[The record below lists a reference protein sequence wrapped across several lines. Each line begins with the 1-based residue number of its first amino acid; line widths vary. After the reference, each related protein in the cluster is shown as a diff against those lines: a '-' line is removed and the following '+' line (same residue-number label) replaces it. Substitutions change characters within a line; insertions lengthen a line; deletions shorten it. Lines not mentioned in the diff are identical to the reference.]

1 MARELDDKADKL
13 VLVMKT
19 EPGVWLNKH
28 KGNTNK
34 WGKREREERWALK
47 KGREREREE
56 EMADEEKKNLRVLPL
71 DLVLFCL

>member
-1 MARELDDKADKL
+1 
-13 VLVMKT
+13 MKT
-19 EPGVWLNKH
+19 ESGVWLNKH

-47 KGREREREE
+47 KGEGGERKKMVERERER
-56 EMADEEKKNLRVLPL
+56 MADGEKKNLRVLLL